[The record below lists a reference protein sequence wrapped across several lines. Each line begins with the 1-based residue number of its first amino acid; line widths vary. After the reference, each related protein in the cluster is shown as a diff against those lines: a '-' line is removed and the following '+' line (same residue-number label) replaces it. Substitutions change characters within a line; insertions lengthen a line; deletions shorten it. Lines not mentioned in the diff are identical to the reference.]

1 MVQSTL
7 DIPSLQ
13 FPGKAARRVK
23 LGYFHFGHPG
33 RCELEFEL
41 HFLMLDHFPAN
52 DAGAPTPRPAEGT
65 SRESRWQLA
74 NSKRFASF
82 RLKSGQIRHENSRL
96 VLTLI
101 KRPPLG
107 IREWK
112 TVLSNSIGEV
122 HRAENQTAI
131 ADLLQKI
138 PRNPYGARRGLTRVH
153 RASTYLEVEYNPN
166 GSQESAQAGR

>member
-1 MVQSTL
+1 MRRSPTSLSYVVCPPSKPAEQPVEFGTTDRPGLSPSVSAVARASPRIQSTL
-7 DIPSLQ
+7 DIPALQ
-13 FPGKAARRVK
+13 FPGHAARRVK
-23 LGYFHFGHPG
+23 LVYFHFGHPG

-41 HFLMLDHFPAN
+41 YFSMLDHFPAN

-101 KRPPLG
+101 QAASARHPRVG
-107 IREWK
+107 DC
-112 TVLSNSIGEV
+112 
-122 HRAENQTAI
+122 A
-131 ADLLQKI
+131 LQFD
-138 PRNPYGARRGLTRVH
+138 RG
-153 RASTYLEVEYNPN
+153 ST
-166 GSQESAQAGR
+166 